1 MATRNAPPLSIQLLP
16 PEASAW
22 LRRRAAELAGAVC
35 ALVAFWL
42 LLALATHDGADPS
55 FNNATA
61 APVLNM
67 AGRPGAYA
75 ADLMFT
81 WAGAAAWLAPLVL
94 AAWARV
100 LIVRHALPRAGSR
113 MASLPLAFVLLTPAL
128 TLLGG
133 PGSESLPAG
142 AGGLTGALA
151 VTWLMKL
158 PGMAEIAT
166 AWLVAGFGV
175 PGLIAFGFATG
186 LPVTDL
192 SAVWGL
198 LKRTT
203 AWLFA
208 RLRESLP
215 VWRER
220 LPEVLAALRVRFAR
234 SPVKDAPTLTADD
247 EDGIEDGIDDAWDDD
262 EIAVAEP
269 VTAAAA
275 PAAKRVQ
282 QRADTPKK
290 KKRKKPVQTAFAFD
304 PDAEFSLPPKE
315 LLADVDLAARRPV
328 DEEGLEQNARML
340 EGVLGD
346 FGIRGEIVDV
356 RPGPVVTLYEL
367 EPEAGIRAS
376 RVIGLADDIARNMS
390 AISARVAVVPGRT
403 VLGIELPNQDREMV
417 ALRELLETKD
427 FAKQGM
433 KLPIAL
439 GKQISGAPVVEDLAN
454 MPHLLVAGTTGS
466 GKSVA
471 VNAMILSLLYR
482 MTPDECRMIM
492 IDPKMLELSV
502 YDDIPHL
509 LTPVVTEPGK
519 AVMALKWTVREM
531 EQRYRA
537 MQKIGVR
544 NIDGFNKRVQE
555 AQAKGLAL
563 KRTVQTG
570 FNAESGEPVFEEE
583 VIAEKPLPYIVVVV
597 DEMAD
602 LMLVAGR
609 DIEGAI
615 QRLAQM
621 ARAAGIHLIMATQRP
636 SVDVITGTIKANF
649 PSRISFHVTSKIDS
663 RTIIGEQGAEQL
675 LGKGDM
681 LFMRGGG
688 RLTRIHG
695 PFVGDDEVQ
704 QVAEFLRKQGA
715 PDYIDEVTEEPF
727 EMPGDMAGFGGEGGS
742 GDKDQALYDQ
752 AVFIVTKEQK
762 ASTSFIQR
770 HLKIGYNR
778 AATIIEQM
786 EKAGVVSPANHVGKR
801 EVLAP
806 PAPEM

>member
-1 MATRNAPPLSIQLLP
+1 MATRNAPAPSFRLLSFRLLP
-16 PEASAW
+16 PGAAAW
-22 LRRRAAELAGAVC
+22 LLRRGAEILGIALALGAG
-35 ALVAFWL
+35 WL
-42 LLALATHDGADPS
+42 LIALATWDGADPS
-55 FNNATA
+55 FGHATTA
-61 APVLNM
+61 EALNTAGRFGAFASDLVFTWVGVPGFLPVLV
-67 AGRPGAYA
+67 
-75 ADLMFT
+75 FC
-81 WAGAAAWLAPLVL
+81 
-94 AAWARV
+94 AWARR
-100 LIVRHALPRAGSR
+100 LTVRHALPHPMWRAVSI
-113 MASLPLAFVLLTPAL
+113 PLAVLFLAPAL
-128 TLLGG
+128 EFAGW
-133 PGSESLPAG
+133 PGATSLPAG
-142 AGGLTGALA
+142 PGGLTGVLIAGQIADLAFVQGIAVGWVVLALGI
-151 VTWLMKL
+151 
-158 PGMAEIAT
+158 PGVVFAAFAT
-166 AWLVAGFGV
+166 ALPWTDVATMGRGLKACGV
-175 PGLIAFGFATG
+175 WLIASLREG
-186 LPVTDL
+186 LPHL
-192 SAVWGL
+192 HAG
-198 LKRTT
+198 T
-203 AWLFA
+203 ASGIAFL
-208 RLRESLP
+208 
-215 VWRER
+215 RER
-220 LPEVLAALRVRFAR
+220 LRR
-234 SPVKDAPTLTADD
+234 APLPD
-247 EDGIEDGIDDAWDDD
+247 EDGEDI
-262 EIAVAEP
+262 VPEP
-269 VTAAAA
+269 AA
-275 PAAKRVQ
+275 PKAAPKQGARSRVQ
-282 QRADTPKK
+282 QRADTPGKT
-290 KKRKKPVQTAFAFD
+290 KRKKPVQQTFAFD
-304 PDAEFSLPPKE
+304 PDAAFTLPPNA
-315 LLADVDLAARRPV
+315 LLVDVDPSTRKKI

-367 EPEAGIRAS
+367 EPEAGIRAN

-403 VLGIELPNQDREMV
+403 VLGIELPNADREMV
-417 ALRELLETKD
+417 ALRELMETRD
-427 FAKQGM
+427 FTRQGM
-433 KLPIAL
+433 RLPIAL
-439 GKQISGAPVVEDLAN
+439 GKQISGVPVVEDLAN

-482 MTPDECRMIM
+482 MTPDQCRLIM

-544 NIDGFNKRVQE
+544 NIDGFNKRVAE
-555 AQAKGLAL
+555 AQAKGSAL
-563 KRTVQTG
+563 TRTVQTG
-570 FNAESGEPVFEEE
+570 FNAESGEPVFEDE

-695 PFVGDDEVQ
+695 PFVSDEEVQ
-704 QVAEFLRKQGA
+704 QVAEFLRRQGG
-715 PDYIDEVTEEPF
+715 PEYIESVTEEAF
-727 EMPGDMAGFGGEGGS
+727 DAGGGDPGGCES
-742 GDKDQALYDQ
+742 GADGKDRQLYDQ
-752 AVFIVTKEQK
+752 AVFLVTREQK

-786 EKAGVVSPANHVGKR
+786 ERNGVVSAANHVGKR
-801 EVLAP
+801 EVLAASP
-806 PAPEM
+806 PELQASDA